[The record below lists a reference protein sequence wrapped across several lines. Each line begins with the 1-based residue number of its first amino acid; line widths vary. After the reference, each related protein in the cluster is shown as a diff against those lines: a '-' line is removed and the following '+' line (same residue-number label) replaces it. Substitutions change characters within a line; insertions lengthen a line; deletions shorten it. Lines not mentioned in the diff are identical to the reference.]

1 MLKTTIWN
9 VQNLSYGATS
19 HLPFLSAEL
28 TDLLWWIYAYFSKV
42 IHFPKYVIIKV
53 HLAISSSSC
62 SEEKAMATHSSTLA
76 WKIPWLEEP
85 GRLQSMGSLRVRHN
99 WETSLSLFLSCIGE
113 GRGSSLQCSCLEN
126 PRNRGARGP
135 AVYGVPQNWTWLKWL
150 SSSSRSMLRRPS
162 HSCQLFSNISRTS
175 LWSALNLT
183 PTEPLWDQDG
193 LIFQLELKN
202 ALLKNHFYNLLVTI
216 SPLWMTAIAS
226 WTPVLLPSTAIFL
239 TVARVILLKH

>member
-1 MLKTTIWN
+1 
-9 VQNLSYGATS
+9 
-19 HLPFLSAEL
+19 
-28 TDLLWWIYAYFSKV
+28 
-42 IHFPKYVIIKV
+42 
-53 HLAISSSSC
+53 
-62 SEEKAMATHSSTLA
+62 MAPHSSTLA
-76 WKIPWLEEP
+76 WKTPWLEET
-85 GRLQSMGSLRVRHN
+85 GRPHSMGSLRLGQD
-99 WETSLSLFLSCIGE
+99 WATSLSLFLSCIAE
-113 GRGSSLQCSCLEN
+113 GNGNPLQCSCLEK
-126 PRNRGARGP
+126 PRDRETWWA
-135 AVYGVPQNWTWLKWL
+135 AAYGVTQSRTRLKWL